1 MSFCQ
6 LKQGENEEYNLRT
19 NQKTTKKLSPMGNYK
34 SDQNSVNL
42 SVISMQQI
50 FSWLINDNQLFIPSW
65 SLSI

>member
-50 FSWLINDNQLFIPSW
+50 FS
-65 SLSI
+65 